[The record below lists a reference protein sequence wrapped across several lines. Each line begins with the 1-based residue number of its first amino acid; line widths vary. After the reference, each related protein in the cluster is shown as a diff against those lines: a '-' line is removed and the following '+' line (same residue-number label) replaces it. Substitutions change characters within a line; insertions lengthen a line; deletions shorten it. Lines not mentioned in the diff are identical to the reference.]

1 MRKDSMELFSL
12 KKSKMHNN
20 GLIIYIYT
28 IFVERIVINY
38 SSCTLRVKGRISV
51 KGNLVW
57 VLKEEFLVIR
67 MVKC

>member
-1 MRKDSMELFSL
+1 MELFSL
-12 KKSKMHNN
+12 KKSKMQNN
-20 GLIIYIYT
+20 GLY
-28 IFVERIVINY
+28 IFVVIIVVNY

-57 VLKEEFLVIR
+57 VLKEELLVIR